1 MKKALV
7 IGVGPLNGLG
17 GQLCRKIAN
26 NNLVRAKNDLIS
38 SRYDYIFK
46 VKVLDFYQGKEL
58 NF

>member
-1 MKKALV
+1 MKKALI

-26 NNLVRAKNDLIS
+26 SNFLAQNKLKKIS
-38 SRYDYIFK
+38 
-46 VKVLDFYQGKEL
+46 Q